1 MEPRLIGLQQRAQEE
16 ALQKRRAEQTTPEFQ
31 SQYAA
36 RAGVEGTHS
45 QGVRRCD
52 LRQARYLGLV
62 KTQLQQI
69 LTAVALNLLRIAE
82 WLAEVPLAKTRVS
95 AFAALK
101 PAPA

>member
-1 MEPRLIGLQQRAQEE
+1 MQG
-16 ALQKRRAEQTTPEFQ
+16 RRAEQRTPEFRAA
-31 SQYAA
+31 YAA
-36 RAGVEGTHS
+36 RAGIEGTHS
-45 QGVRRCD
+45 QGIRRCD
-52 LRQARYLGLV
+52 LQQARYLGLV

-69 LTAVALNLLRIAE
+69 LTAVALNLIRIAE

>member
-1 MEPRLIGLQQRAQEE
+1 MALKQE
-16 ALQKRRAEQTTPEFQ
+16 ALQGRRAEQTAPEFRAA
-31 SQYAA
+31 YAA
-36 RAGVEGTHS
+36 RAGIEGTHS
-45 QGVRRCD
+45 QGLRRCD

-62 KTQLQQI
+62 KTHLQQI